1 MGMCSYWTKELNSS
15 LLPFLFFFSV
25 QKFFLQESPV
35 IYVKALEDPSKP
47 VVLEEATLSWRKIC
61 PGIVNGALEVEKS
74 RYTPEGMT
82 RAQPPLGG
90 LEPEDQGDTRGPEL
104 HKINLAVSK
113 VPSSG
118 PSRRAGSQT
127 FRAEDREIGLTH
139 RHFLG

>member
-1 MGMCSYWTKELNSS
+1 MCSYWTKELNSS
-15 LLPFLFFFSV
+15 PLPFLVFFFFFPV

-61 PGIVNGALEVEKS
+61 PGIVNGALELEKN

-90 LEPEDQGDTRGPEL
+90 LGPEDQGDTRGPEL
-104 HKINLAVSK
+104 HKINLVVSK
-113 VPSSG
+113 VASSG
-118 PSRRAGSQT
+118 PCRQAGGLT
-127 FRAEDREIGLTH
+127 FRA
-139 RHFLG
+139 